1 MSKNI
6 EELIFENQKAIKS
19 ICYVYCSR
27 NEDREDLFQEIVYK
41 ILKSYKSFKHRSKFS
56 TWLYRVALNTAITYN
71 KKNSKLRMQSID
83 SVPVLNHFEDESLEA
98 EIKILYKSIEKLNP
112 VDTAIILLYL
122 EEKSYDE
129 ISEIVGLSSKNISV
143 KIVRIKR
150 KLGKIYESLI

>member
-1 MSKNI
+1 
-6 EELIFENQKAIKS
+6 
-19 ICYVYCSR
+19 
-27 NEDREDLFQEIVYK
+27 
-41 ILKSYKSFKHRSKFS
+41 
-56 TWLYRVALNTAITYN
+56 
-71 KKNSKLRMQSID
+71 MQSID